1 MILYVCNKCGLEM
14 VERPTRKKGRCGCGH
29 KLYPNGYHEER
40 IASRP
45 LCTYYP
51 YPSWEED
58 LK

>member
-1 MILYVCNKCGLEM
+1 M